1 MGNSDQLHK
10 VGDAF
15 AHSYLNSKGTRMMYG
30 SRLWLLPGL
39 GWATLEHAF
48 DGPDGHENAD
58 IINKRLVE
66 YRLYVETLQKLYSD
80 PNFIYNK

>member
-39 GWATLEHAF
+39 GWATLEHALTGQMAMKMRILLIK
-48 DGPDGHENAD
+48 D
-58 IINKRLVE
+58 L
-66 YRLYVETLQKLYSD
+66 
-80 PNFIYNK
+80 